1 MLSLVFVVLVL
12 AVCPGVESDYIT
24 LAFEFET
31 ICECSDKSGSA
42 CKYLKFHKFKKNLII
57 KLKVGL
63 IKCFLKFKTF

>member
-12 AVCPGVESDYIT
+12 AVCPGVEFDYIT

-42 CKYLKFHKFKKNLII
+42 CKYLKFHKFKQI
-57 KLKVGL
+57 
-63 IKCFLKFKTF
+63 